1 MLNDIK
7 GAIFDMDGTLID
19 SLMLWDI
26 IWEKL
31 GEKFAGHI
39 GYRPADE
46 VDRAVRTMTIKDA
59 MHHVHK
65 TCNIGKNSDELFFET
80 NEIMKNFYKN
90 QVKLKE
96 GVLEF
101 LEYLYLRGVK
111 MCIASATDID
121 LVKIA
126 LEHCGIGKYFTY
138 ILSCAETGKGKD
150 DPDIYRRALDRL
162 GTDVDKTYIF
172 EDALVALRTASG
184 IGIKTI
190 GIYDKHNFGHDEMK
204 RISYEYIGDGE
215 SLKKLID

>member
-1 MLNDIK
+1 MLKGIK

-19 SLMLWDI
+19 SLILWDI
-26 IWEKL
+26 IWERL
-31 GEKFAGHI
+31 GQKFLGRD
-39 GYRPADE
+39 GYRPSDE
-46 VDRAVRTMTIKDA
+46 VDRAVRTMTLKEA
-59 MHHVHK
+59 MDYAHS
-65 TCNIGKNSDELFFET
+65 TCSLGGCGDELLSVT
-80 NEIMKNFYKN
+80 NEIMRDFYEN
-90 QVKLKE
+90 EVRLKP
-96 GVLEF
+96 GVYELLEH
-101 LEYLYLRGVK
+101 LYSNGVK
-111 MCIASATDID
+111 MCIASATDLE
-121 LVKIA
+121 LVNVA
-126 LEHCGIGKYFTY
+126 VEHCKIGKYFTA